1 MLCYEMTVS
10 ANDYFCPMKNF
21 SKGLLKLL
29 GWKLE
34 GVPPEG
40 HKKLLIVE
48 APHTSNW
55 DYLIGMFLITSVG
68 IKVNVIIKKELFF
81 WPLGPLLRWIGGMPI
96 DRTANQ
102 SKVDA
107 LAGMFK
113 KKESLNLAI
122 TPEGTRS
129 LNRNWKKGYYFIALK
144 AGVPI
149 WLTAIDY
156 KRKTGVLGPLIY
168 PSGNYEEDL
177 KKIEKFYRGIT
188 AKFPEKFNLSPQYLR
203 EENGGGNPDI
213 S

>member
-1 MLCYEMTVS
+1 
-10 ANDYFCPMKNF
+10 MKNL
-21 SKGLLKLL
+21 SKWLLKLF
-29 GWKLE
+29 GWKME
-34 GVPPEG
+34 GTPPEG

-55 DYLIGMFLITSVG
+55 DYLIGMLLITSVG

-81 WPLGPLLRWIGGMPI
+81 WPLGPLLRWIGGIPI
-96 DRTANQ
+96 DRSGNL

-107 LAGMFK
+107 LARLFK
-113 KKESLNLAI
+113 EKETLNLAI

-129 LNRNWKKGYYFIALK
+129 LNRKWKKGYYFIAVK

-149 WLTAIDY
+149 FLTAIDY
-156 KRKTGVLGPLIY
+156 KRKAGILGPVFY

-177 KKIEKFYRGIT
+177 KKIEAFYRGIT
-188 AKFPEKFNLSPQYLR
+188 AKFPEKFNLSPQYQNR
-203 EENGGGNPDI
+203 KETSGNQDI